1 MDWHIEQI
9 PQRKPPEIQKLAFK
23 YIYRFFC
30 NFYDINYVFTSEH
43 EIRESLYTIFHQTTA
58 IMSQQEKSMKGQI
71 VCLLP
76 ELVSNLQKELYFNAP
91 EKTVTLAKH
100 EVTVYS

>member
-1 MDWHIEQI
+1 
-9 PQRKPPEIQKLAFK
+9 
-23 YIYRFFC
+23 
-30 NFYDINYVFTSEH
+30 
-43 EIRESLYTIFHQTTA
+43 
-58 IMSQQEKSMKGQI
+58 MSQQEKSMKGQI